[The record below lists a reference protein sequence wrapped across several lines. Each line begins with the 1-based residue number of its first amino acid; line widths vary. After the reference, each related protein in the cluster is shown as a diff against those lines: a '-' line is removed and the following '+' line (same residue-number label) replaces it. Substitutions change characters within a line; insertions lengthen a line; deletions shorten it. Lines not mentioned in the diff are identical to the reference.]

1 MENMS
6 QPPSRIKVTTHLVG
20 WMIFFF
26 APVILSPVRD
36 IGTYFS
42 EPGVISSLVVRNILL
57 ISLFYVNLFYLTPK
71 FFTSKRPLTFFVSI
85 GILIIIVGAA
95 NFYIHEVLA
104 GPFEGPGSH
113 PPGPPDGPPDGFG
126 PGLREGGPGPGPHH
140 RRLMLASPFF
150 SSLLLSALV
159 ATASTLSVMWNNW
172 VQVRAEEQERTLQKV
187 AAELSVL
194 KLQISPHFLFNTL
207 NNIRWLVRSNAE
219 NAEPALVKLSQLLRY
234 VLYQSGQDQV
244 PLEKEVAHLQDY
256 ISLQK
261 MRLPENMPLDFAIK
275 GELQHKRIVPL
286 LLIPI
291 VENFFKHG
299 DFSNVAASLIELTVD
314 NHKLVFRT
322 VNKISQKSPEGEFG
336 AESGIGMENVKRR
349 LELHYPKN
357 HALKCYA
364 EDDRYFV
371 NLEINLF

>member
-71 FFTSKRPLTFFVSI
+71 FFTAKRPLTFFVSI
-85 GILIIIVGAA
+85 GILIFIVGAA

-104 GPFEGPGSH
+104 GPLEGAPNR
-113 PPGPPDGPPDGFG
+113 PPDGPPDGFG
-126 PGLREGGPGPGPHH
+126 PGPREGAGPGPGPHH

-172 VQVRAEEQERTLQKV
+172 VQARAEEQERTLQKV

-207 NNIRWLVRSNAE
+207 NNIRWLVRSNSAY
-219 NAEPALVKLSQLLRY
+219 AEPALVKLSQLLRY

-261 MRLPENMPLDFAIK
+261 MRLPENRSLDFAVK
-275 GELQHKRIVPL
+275 GELHNKRIVPL
-286 LLIPI
+286 LIIPI

-299 DFSNVAASLIELTVD
+299 DFGNCAESLIELTVD
-314 NHKLVFRT
+314 NHKLTFRT

-336 AESGIGMENVKRR
+336 GESGIGMENVKRR

-357 HALKCYA
+357 HVLKRYA
-364 EDDRYFV
+364 ADNSYFV
-371 NLEINLF
+371 YLEINLF